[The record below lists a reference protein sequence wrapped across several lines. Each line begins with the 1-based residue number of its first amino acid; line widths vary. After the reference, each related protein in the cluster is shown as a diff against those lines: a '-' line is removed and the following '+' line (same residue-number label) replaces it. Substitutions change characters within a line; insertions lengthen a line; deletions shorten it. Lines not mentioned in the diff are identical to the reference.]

1 MDPAQTVLAAGVTTV
16 FHPLAY
22 AKTLIQVGYEPLAP
36 VPSTTLFGSKVLMY
50 PNVLKYIGH
59 IKKTEGFFGLYRGLA
74 PRLLSNVVCT
84 VVSNTISAEL
94 VGKPVGGVSSDSTA
108 KNEAKTVATGIN
120 KLLKDTSYESL
131 ARCAGMVASQ
141 PFYVI
146 AVRSMCQI
154 VGQETKYS
162 TITSSISEI
171 WNNEGVMGFFSG
183 LVPRLIGELL
193 TIWLANILTHIINT
207 AALPAIE
214 PDTPDKAD
222 GNRGPRTYSSTFSQL
237 VVTQLTYPFLVVS
250 SVMTISD
257 SGLMAATLS
266 PGAKYSGW
274 LDCWSRLSVSHQL
287 KRGSGMFMRVYRGRS
302 QVGMDGN
309 LIPAL
314 EPF

>member
-1 MDPAQTVLAAGVTTV
+1 MDPAQTVLAAGVTTF

-36 VPSTTLFGSKVLMY
+36 VPSKTLFGAKVLMY

-59 IKKTEGFFGLYRGLA
+59 IKKTEGFWGLYRGLT
-74 PRLLSNVVCT
+74 PRLLSNIVSSVVT
-84 VVSNTISAEL
+84 NTISAEL
-94 VGKPVGGVSSDSTA
+94 VGKPVGLST
-108 KNEAKTVATGIN
+108 EAAGRSEDKVTGIN

-154 VGQETKYS
+154 VGGETKYS
-162 TITSSISEI
+162 TISSSISEI
-171 WNNEGVMGFFSG
+171 WNNEGIMGFFSG
-183 LVPRLIGELL
+183 LMPRLIGELL
-193 TIWLANILTHIINT
+193 TIWLANILTHVINDHL
-207 AALPAIE
+207 LPVVE
-214 PDTPDKAD
+214 QDTNTKDKD
-222 GNRGPRTYSSTFSQL
+222 KRTYSSTFSQL

-257 SGLMAATLS
+257 SGLMAATLP

-274 LDCWSRLSVSHQL
+274 LDCWSRLSSANQL
-287 KRGSGMFMRVYRGRS
+287 KRGSGMFMRVFKGRS
-302 QVGMDGN
+302 QIGMDGN
-309 LIPAL
+309 LTPAL